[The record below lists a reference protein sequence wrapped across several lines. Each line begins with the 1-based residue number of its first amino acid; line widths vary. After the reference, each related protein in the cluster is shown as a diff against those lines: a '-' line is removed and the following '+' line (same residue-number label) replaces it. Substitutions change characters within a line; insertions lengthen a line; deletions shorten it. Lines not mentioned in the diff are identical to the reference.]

1 MSRPASVNSIEER
14 VKRVAWE
21 RVSRELDEEGN
32 AVIKGVLKPEECDE
46 VRGLY
51 DEDDLFRSQVVMER
65 HGFGR
70 GEYRY
75 FRYPL
80 PEQIGRASCRER
92 V

>member
-1 MSRPASVNSIEER
+1 MSRPATIESIAER
-14 VKRVAWE
+14 VEAVASERVARDLE
-21 RVSRELDEEGN
+21 AEGS
-32 AVIKGVLKPEECDE
+32 AVIKGVLTADECDG
-46 VRGLY
+46 VRKLY
-51 DEDDLFRSQVVMER
+51 DEDELFRSQVVMER

-80 PEQIGRASCRER
+80 PPLIRD